1 MLQGM
6 ATGRQHFFLPNSGYL
21 GNQSLRASPV
31 PGVLIRMET
40 PKACVSF
47 SLPLIPRHTPVP
59 ATPLCRG
66 SCPQAGTL
74 REEAEPHP
82 QDTRSPRD
90 FAKRLQPRDRTALWG
105 RWACLCGGRDP
116 WVWRRWAQAAGNRKA
131 RSGGVGG
138 GCSLQAQPA
147 RRPQPR
153 PAWGPEPAQAP
164 GLRHQPGS
172 PRPEGTGSAALL
184 SFSLPPSMFIFS
196 CSI

>member
-1 MLQGM
+1 M

-131 RSGGVGG
+131 RSGGAHCGH
-138 GCSLQAQPA
+138 SLPSALSP
-147 RRPQPR
+147 RTVPPGDPSLLRPQGRDASPGPPGPR
-153 PAWGPEPAQAP
+153 
-164 GLRHQPGS
+164 
-172 PRPEGTGSAALL
+172 GTASAALCL
-184 SFSLPPSMFIFS
+184 HLFLIVYFELRV
-196 CSI
+196 

>member
-1 MLQGM
+1 M

-116 WVWRRWAQAAGNRKA
+116 WVWRGWAQAAGNRKA
-131 RSGGVGG
+131 RSGEGGVVLTAGTACPAPSAPSRLG
-138 GCSLQAQPA
+138 TRACSGPRAATPA
-147 RRPQPR
+147 RVPK
-153 PAWGPEPAQAP
+153 A
-164 GLRHQPGS
+164 
-172 PRPEGTGSAALL
+172 
-184 SFSLPPSMFIFS
+184 
-196 CSI
+196 